1 MEKPIELSL
10 VIPAYKA
17 GKFLKQALLEKQKVL
32 NSLNIPFEIIVISD
46 GYEKDTEK
54 VMNSLKGKKNIHFY
68 NLAKN
73 KGKGYAVRLGFQK
86 AKGRIISYMDAD
98 NDIDPEVIKQ
108 GYLRL
113 KESDFE
119 AILPS
124 KNHKESQTNY
134 PHDRKLFSRIYNFM
148 VRRIF
153 ILRCSDT
160 QLGAKIYRR
169 ELIENVLP
177 HCRING
183 FAFELEMLK
192 IAQILGYN
200 RFEEIP
206 VRIDLKTKSTISFLN
221 GLTVIKDSILLY
233 PRVLLLNAKIRKSK
247 EKNKIANQE

>member
-32 NSLNIPFEIIVISD
+32 QSLNIPFEIIVIAD
-46 GYEKDTEK
+46 GFDSETDKALKT
-54 VMNSLKGKKNIHFY
+54 LKGNRNIHFY
-68 NLAKN
+68 CLPKN
-73 KGKGYAVRLGFQK
+73 KGKGFAVRLGFQK

-98 NDIDPEVIKQ
+98 NDIDPDVIKQ

-113 KESDFE
+113 KQSELE

-124 KNHKESQTNY
+124 KNHKDSQTNY
-134 PHDRKLFSRIYNFM
+134 PHERKLFSRVYNFM

-153 ILRCSDT
+153 LLKCSDT
-160 QLGAKIYRR
+160 QLGAKIYSR
-169 ELIENVLP
+169 ELIEQVLP

-192 IAQILGYN
+192 VAQILGYN

-233 PRVLLLNAKIRKSK
+233 PRVLLLNAKLRKSK
-247 EKNKIANQE
+247 EKIKSTNKK

>member
-1 MEKPIELSL
+1 MEKSIELSL
-10 VIPAYKA
+10 IIPAYKA

-32 NSLNIPFEIIVISD
+32 QSLNIPFEIIVIAD
-46 GYEKDTEK
+46 GFDSETDKALQT
-54 VMNSLKGKKNIHFY
+54 LKGNRNIHFY
-68 NLAKN
+68 CLPKN
-73 KGKGYAVRLGFQK
+73 KGKGFAVRLGFQK

-113 KESDFE
+113 KDSEFE

-124 KNHKESQTNY
+124 KNHKDSQTNY
-134 PHDRKLFSRIYNFM
+134 PHERKLFSRVYNFM

-153 ILRCSDT
+153 LLKCSDT

-169 ELIENVLP
+169 ELIEQVLP

-192 IAQILGYN
+192 VAQILGYN

-233 PRVLLLNAKIRKSK
+233 PRVLLLNAKLRKSK
-247 EKNKIANQE
+247 EKI